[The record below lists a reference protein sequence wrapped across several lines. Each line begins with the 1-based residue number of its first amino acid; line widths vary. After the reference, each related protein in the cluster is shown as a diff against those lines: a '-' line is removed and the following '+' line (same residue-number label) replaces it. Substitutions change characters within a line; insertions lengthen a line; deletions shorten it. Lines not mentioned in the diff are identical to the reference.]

1 MAEEQPGAANVRDPT
16 RPSINGPQ
24 IASEKIRTWG
34 ETAWVGTFTKGRSRG
49 GQRSQTVAE
58 SAATTITCAV
68 SPCRHLDA
76 RSKAVRL
83 GRWLL
88 ELEGGYDVRK

>member
-1 MAEEQPGAANVRDPT
+1 MSAIYAPLDQ
-16 RPSINGPQ
+16 RP
-24 IASEKIRTWG
+24 ADCLRKIRVWG

-49 GQRSQTVAE
+49 GQTSQTGAE
-58 SAATTITCAV
+58 SAATTATCAV
-68 SPCRHLDA
+68 SPCRYLDA